1 MIALEAGLFGAIG
14 PGRAVCGRIGR
25 RTGGNA
31 SVPMNVRQQFRRNLA
46 IVGLLTVVVGLI
58 AASDTLHDFTS
69 AAVVWAE
76 DMLSRSPAVG
86 MAVFVLF
93 AMGSA
98 MLAFFSSAVLVP
110 IAIYAWGSGTTF
122 ALLWLGWL
130 LGGIV
135 AFTIGRH
142 LGRSVAAMV
151 VGDEL
156 IDYWTHKVGKRTRFR
171 TILLFQAV
179 VPSEIPGYVLGILHY
194 RFSLYL
200 TALAITELPYA
211 IGTVYLGE
219 SFLDGDSTV
228 FLVLG
233 IGVIIAAG
241 VLWTRFRSRVAD

>member
-1 MIALEAGLFGAIG
+1 
-14 PGRAVCGRIGR
+14 
-25 RTGGNA
+25 
-31 SVPMNVRQQFRRNLA
+31 MNFREQYRRNLA

-58 AASDTLHDFTS
+58 AASDTLHEFID
-69 AAVVWAE
+69 AAVFWAE
-76 DMLSRSPAVG
+76 GMLARSPATG

-93 AMGSA
+93 SMGSA

-110 IAIYAWGSGTTF
+110 VAIYAWGTGTTF

-135 AFTIGRH
+135 AFAIGRH
-142 LGRSVAAMV
+142 FGRSFASAV
-151 VGDEL
+151 VGNEL
-156 IDYWTHKVGKRTRFR
+156 IDYWTHKIGRRTRFR

-194 RFSLYL
+194 RFVPYL
-200 TALAITELPYA
+200 AALAITELPYA
-211 IGTVYLGE
+211 AGTVYLGE

-241 VLWTRFRSRVAD
+241 FLWMRLKPRAAD